1 MWNRAFMWILKK
13 KKRLLNYPMVDKK
26 EKNSLDLEL
35 YVKKQVDRIGRMY
48 FRKRRSEG
56 KFTA

>member
-1 MWNRAFMWILKK
+1 
-13 KKRLLNYPMVDKK
+13 MVDKN
-26 EKNSLDLEL
+26 EKKKDLEL

-48 FRKRRSEG
+48 FRKRKSEV

>member
-1 MWNRAFMWILKK
+1 MWILKK
-13 KKRLLNYPMVDKK
+13 KKRILNCPMVDKN
-26 EKNSLDLEL
+26 EKKISLDLEL

-48 FRKRRSEG
+48 FRKRRSEV